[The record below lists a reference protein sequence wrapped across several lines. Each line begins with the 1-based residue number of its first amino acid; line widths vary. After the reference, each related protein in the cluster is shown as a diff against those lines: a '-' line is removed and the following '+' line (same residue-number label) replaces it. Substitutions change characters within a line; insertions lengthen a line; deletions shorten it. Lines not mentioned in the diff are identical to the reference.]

1 MMNGCGLM
9 RDRKD
14 RHYCPSDIFSKS
26 CRMGIIRFDDCRYGA
41 TGWLKKEKTGQPF
54 LSLRK

>member
-14 RHYCPSDIFSKS
+14 RHHWPLNIFSKS
-26 CRMGIIRFDDCRYGA
+26 CHMGIIRFDDCRYGA
-41 TGWLKKEKTGQPF
+41 TRWTKKEKTGQPF
-54 LSLRK
+54 LS